1 MLCSTARVVQSINHP
16 VSSRTHYT
24 DGLLFAVADG
34 VAVSPR
40 PELASRYWMNML
52 AQTQSDPVF
61 EPRLIRQIHS
71 QMCKKMAVGQTYGS
85 STTLVA
91 ASMKNG
97 RCTVLNVGDSRAY
110 HINSQGDW
118 QQVSHDHTI
127 LNNFIESGQAQSDE
141 QYTDIYSGLAHCWV
155 ADEEAF
161 DFPIARAEKSLRVGD
176 CILLYSDGVHDVL
189 STEFLQQVF
198 QQSSPL
204 ECVADWRKRI
214 LQMSAP
220 DNFSIV
226 LIKIESLN

>member
-1 MLCSTARVVQSINHP
+1 
-16 VSSRTHYT
+16 
-24 DGLLFAVADG
+24 
-34 VAVSPR
+34 
-40 PELASRYWMNML
+40 
-52 AQTQSDPVF
+52 
-61 EPRLIRQIHS
+61 
-71 QMCKKMAVGQTYGS
+71 MAKGETYGS

-91 ASMKNG
+91 ASIKNG

-127 LNNFIESGQAQSDE
+127 LNNFIESGQAQSEE
-141 QYTDIYSGLAHCWV
+141 QYAGIYDGLAHCLV

-226 LIKIESLN
+226 LIKIESLD